1 VIRVENAGMTREAL
15 AERRGLLAGQI
26 AEIAG
31 AGALLPGTLLVRMM
45 GCGKPGCRCKADPP
59 RLHGPYIQWTRKI
72 GGRTRTRRLTQEEL
86 ERYQPWFD
94 NARRLR
100 ELVGE
105 LETLCLHVASEA
117 EAWPEEW

>member
-1 VIRVENAGMTREAL
+1 MTRQAIEK
-15 AERRGLLAGQI
+15 RRRVLAGQI

-31 AGALLPGTLLVRMM
+31 EGGLLPGTVLVRMM

-72 GGRTRTRRLTQEEL
+72 AGRTRTRRLTPEEL

-100 ELVGE
+100 ELIGE
-105 LETLCLHVASEA
+105 LETLCLQAASEA
-117 EAWPEEW
+117 ESWPEEW